1 MHRKLSA
8 TANDAYSDAH
18 SDAYSS
24 ASASASA
31 ATATAAATDPRSAV
45 SRRGRFEFA
54 Q

>member
-18 SDAYSS
+18 SDAY
-24 ASASASA
+24 ASASDATTA
-31 ATATAAATDPRSAV
+31 AATAAATDPRSAV

>member
-18 SDAYSS
+18 SDAYSDAYSS
-24 ASASASA
+24 ASA
-31 ATATAAATDPRSAV
+31 ATAAATDPRSAV